1 MIDVTQL
8 QMPTL
13 HLYLFVSVATAAP
26 IPSGECTCYGD
37 IGSRRALDANPQYVR
52 RSLKVVRAEI
62 KKIEA
67 LRVLSAKRSSGS
79 DSLTTG
85 SETITVPDDE
95 ECECVEVC
103 DNNYLPR

>member
-1 MIDVTQL
+1 VTL
-8 QMPTL
+8 TTPSIPPVV
-13 HLYLFVSVATAAP
+13 FVATAAP
-26 IPSGECTCYGD
+26 IPN
-37 IGSRRALDANPQYVR
+37 GSANPQYVR
-52 RSLKVVRAEI
+52 RSLKDVRAEI

-95 ECECVEVC
+95 ECECVEVF
-103 DNNYLPR
+103 DNNYLPG